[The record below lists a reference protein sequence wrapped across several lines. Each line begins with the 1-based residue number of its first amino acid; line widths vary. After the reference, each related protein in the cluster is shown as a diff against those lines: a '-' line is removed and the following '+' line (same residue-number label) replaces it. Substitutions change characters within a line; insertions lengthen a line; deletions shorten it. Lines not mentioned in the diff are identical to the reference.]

1 MLVCITREVLSSGSD
16 DRVVF
21 MYLRIVRVVII
32 NQSEARL
39 GTTDQLQ
46 VGISTTRTTLCSCIW
61 EDQNKW
67 FDIDWR
73 TEQTI
78 ISNLVFCSHNL
89 MY

>member
-1 MLVCITREVLSSGSD
+1 MLVCITRKVLSSGSD

-46 VGISTTRTTLCSCIW
+46 VGISTTRTTLCSCI
-61 EDQNKW
+61 
-67 FDIDWR
+67 
-73 TEQTI
+73 
-78 ISNLVFCSHNL
+78 
-89 MY
+89 